1 MQHAK
6 KFVLVDPEAYSRQ
19 IKMPAVHTF
28 EPTSA
33 SLDDEV
39 RSILDS
45 YEADDVKAK
54 RYLMT
59 IKKFRD
65 RSAPPAAPSAPRES
79 IDEDDILESVPPA
92 SRYKA
97 KRLLH
102 AIRQIPDL
110 EWNERGELVYR
121 QSVVPQSNIV
131 ELFNDIL
138 KLKQVNRA
146 VGWEEFAD
154 GLASSNQ
161 IIKDLVPNHSSW
173 KRIKDQRPPD
183 EIVEVRSRREIRR
196 QEKTP
201 RKRKNRLNR
210 SSIANASWSEL

>member
-19 IKMPAVHTF
+19 IKMPPVHTI

-33 SLDDEV
+33 SLDEEV

-45 YEADDVKAK
+45 FDADDVKAK

-65 RSAPPAAPSAPRES
+65 RSAPPASSAPSAKET
-79 IDEDDILESVPPA
+79 IDEDDILDSVPPTT
-92 SRYKA
+92 RYKA

-102 AIRQIPDL
+102 AISQIPEL
-110 EWNERGELVYR
+110 KWNGRGELIYK
-121 QSVVPQSNIV
+121 QSVVPSSNIV

-138 KLKQVNRA
+138 KIKQPTRA

-154 GLASSNQ
+154 GLASSDQ
-161 IIKDLVPNHSSW
+161 IIKDLVPNYASW
-173 KRIKDQRPPD
+173 NRIKEQRSPKQV
-183 EIVEVRSRREIRR
+183 IRSNRREIRR
-196 QEKTP
+196 EEEKTSRR
-201 RKRKNRLNR
+201 RKGRGARRGNV
-210 SSIANASWSEL
+210 SWEGL